1 MRIVPRPRQV
11 GHTEGMGFAAGC
23 VDADTPHVVVLG
35 ALSTSPDALGLRQK
49 APPKALDDPRPIAQ
63 RDLVLAALDGV
74 RGRDQEAPPEVRPS
88 HSAGAPSPGGRLKP
102 QAMADPVYDRI
113 DVVTLTLAVVLA
125 AGIVFLLAELVPQL
139 LDLMMM
145 PPPLSGAR

>member
-1 MRIVPRPRQV
+1 MRARTKSADR
-11 GHTEGMGFAAGC
+11 GAAK
-23 VDADTPHVVVLG
+23 PLG
-35 ALSTSPDALGLRQK
+35 RRTISWR
-49 APPKALDDPRPIAQ
+49 
-63 RDLVLAALDGV
+63 
-74 RGRDQEAPPEVRPS
+74 
-88 HSAGAPSPGGRLKP
+88 RLKP

-139 LDLMMM
+139 VDLMMM